1 MALDKERSVRPSVLI
16 VSNGHG
22 EDAVG
27 AALAGR
33 LAASADV
40 SAYPLVGL
48 GESYRS
54 IRLLEPRR
62 EFPSG
67 GFVLRAGWRTLV
79 ADLGR
84 GALRHWRAQR
94 RTLAYQQKQHAV
106 VVAIGDTYC
115 LWMAGR
121 TRTPAIFVATAKSV
135 YNEPYWAL
143 ERMVMRD
150 LARVVF
156 VRDPLTASGLAAQR
170 ISARYV
176 GNPLMDT
183 IQLSG
188 QPLPSNGGVP
198 TVTLLP
204 GSRDDAYANVAVL
217 LRLVARASR
226 QLTIR
231 WLCAIAPTVEVS
243 RIHAAARAEG
253 WMAIGELLQL
263 GAVEVVLTPAFG
275 EALHAADVVVGLA
288 GTANEQAAGL
298 AKPVVAF
305 PGPGSQFTSR
315 FLALQKR
322 LLGEALAEAT
332 SWEDASNVVLRLLA
346 SSEERQ
352 RRGQVGRARMGPS
365 GAIAA
370 IAQEI
375 QSSLDI
381 SLRA

>member
-1 MALDKERSVRPSVLI
+1 
-16 VSNGHG
+16 
-22 EDAVG
+22 
-27 AALAGR
+27 
-33 LAASADV
+33 
-40 SAYPLVGL
+40 
-48 GESYRS
+48 
-54 IRLLEPRR
+54 
-62 EFPSG
+62 
-67 GFVLRAGWRTLV
+67 
-79 ADLGR
+79 
-84 GALRHWRAQR
+84 
-94 RTLAYQQKQHAV
+94 
-106 VVAIGDTYC
+106 
-115 LWMAGR
+115 MAGR
-121 TRTPAIFVATAKSV
+121 TGTTAIFVATAKSA
-135 YNEPYWAL
+135 YNEPYRAL

-156 VRDPLTASGLAAQR
+156 VRDSVTANALSAQR
-170 ISARYV
+170 IPARYV

-188 QPLPSNGGVP
+188 QTLPRTGGVP

-231 WLCAIAPTVEVS
+231 WLCAVAPTVEVS

-253 WMAIGELLQL
+253 WMATGELLQL
-263 GAVEVVLTPAFG
+263 GAAEVMLTPAFG

-322 LLGEALAEAT
+322 LLGEALAKAT
-332 SWEDASNVVLRLLA
+332 SWEDASDIVLRLLTN
-346 SSEERQ
+346 SEERQ
-352 RRGQVGRARMGPS
+352 RRGQFGRARMGSS

-370 IAQEI
+370 IAQEV
-375 QSSLDI
+375 QNWLGT